1 MYALV
6 TGASRGI
13 GKSITEELLE
23 LQAKVIGTARQSEF
37 PKALTDHPN
46 FEGLRIDLNNPEGL
60 TSILKPVFER
70 KTAPGVLINNA
81 GMSED
86 ADISSGDEEWLQ
98 NWDRTLQVNL
108 RAPALLSKWAL
119 SRWKK

>member
-13 GKSITEELLE
+13 GKSITEKLLDSE
-23 LQAKVIGTARQSEF
+23 AKVIGTTRLSEF
-37 PKALTDHPN
+37 PNPFRDHPN
-46 FEGLRIDLNNPEGL
+46 FEGLHVDLSDPEGL
-60 TSILKPVFER
+60 TSTLKPVFAR
-70 KTAPGVLINNA
+70 KEAPGVLINNA
-81 GMSED
+81 GMFDD
-86 ADISSGDEEWLQ
+86 ADVTSDDEEWLQ

-119 SRWKK
+119 NRW